1 MDYKLWGNRHSV
13 CCVCCYLE
21 NNKYLLN
28 IIYSQINTFYIFC
41 IHDIRGICS
50 VVKKSVIRSSR
61 FWLLDFFQASAM
73 RCHYL
78 LFCNALWGTLA
89 VVFFSY
95 DCLVS
100 VKYILGV
107 PWGSWDKPDLL
118 SFLFS
123 KEKSQDSLCKKSG
136 IFHNLLLS
144 KQSQITKQKILQNTW
159 KDAVYEAEV
168 VQMSGKI

>member
-1 MDYKLWGNRHSV
+1 M
-13 CCVCCYLE
+13 E
-21 NNKYLLN
+21 
-28 IIYSQINTFYIFC
+28 
-41 IHDIRGICS
+41 
-50 VVKKSVIRSSR
+50 
-61 FWLLDFFQASAM
+61 
-73 RCHYL
+73 
-78 LFCNALWGTLA
+78 
-89 VVFFSY
+89 
-95 DCLVS
+95 
-100 VKYILGV
+100 YILGV

-123 KEKSQDSLCKKSG
+123 KEKSQDSLCKKGSG